1 MAKIT
6 IKDIAKK
13 AGVSTTA
20 VSFAFNKPDRLGAE
34 TVQKILEIA
43 DELGYIPNPIARSMT
58 TGRTGTIGVLVPQP
72 LPEALQNPFLMEFL
86 EGVGEICTRDGYS
99 LMLIPPLQG
108 SLKRAIEYSA
118 VDGFITL
125 GLEEEKSV
133 MLFLRQMKLPFVVV
147 DSDAMDEVP
156 SVNIDD
162 EFGAKKAMQYVLSNG
177 HRNIAIVAIRSGKQA
192 HYKDYVGT
200 LRHRILGYQAALEEY
215 GLSIDNPNIQLV
227 ESDNTIQG
235 GKQIFQKILAF
246 DPAPT
251 AVVTMSDIIA
261 IGIYEAA
268 RDGEIAIPEALSVV
282 GFDDIPISKL
292 VCPPLTTISQPTREK
307 GRNSAE
313 LLAHVIE
320 GDPEHP
326 HIVLPT
332 QLAIRDSVISCGT
345 APENKDPELPAP

>member
-1 MAKIT
+1 MAKVT

-147 DSDAMDEVP
+147 DSDAMEEVP

-162 EFGAKKAMQYVLSNG
+162 EFGAKQAMQYALENG
-177 HRNIAIVAIRSGKQA
+177 HRNIAIVAIRSGKKA

-200 LRHRILGYQAALEEY
+200 LRHRMLGYQAALDEY
-215 GLSIDNPNIQLV
+215 GLSIDDPNILLV
-227 ESDNTIQG
+227 ESDNTIKG
-235 GKQIFQKILAF
+235 AKQIFQQITAVEPL
-246 DPAPT
+246 PT
-251 AVVTMSDIIA
+251 AIVTMSDIIA
-261 IGIYEAA
+261 IGLCEAA
-268 RDGEIAIPEALSVV
+268 RNKEIRIPDELSII
-282 GFDDIPISKL
+282 GFDDIPVSKL

-307 GRNSAE
+307 GRKSAE
-313 LLAHVIE
+313 LLAQVIE
-320 GDPEHP
+320 GDTDHP
-326 HIVLPT
+326 HVVLPT
-332 QLAIRDSVISCGT
+332 KLIIRESVKS
-345 APENKDPELPAP
+345 L

>member
-133 MLFLRQMKLPFVVV
+133 ML
-147 DSDAMDEVP
+147 
-156 SVNIDD
+156 
-162 EFGAKKAMQYVLSNG
+162 
-177 HRNIAIVAIRSGKQA
+177 
-192 HYKDYVGT
+192 
-200 LRHRILGYQAALEEY
+200 
-215 GLSIDNPNIQLV
+215 
-227 ESDNTIQG
+227 
-235 GKQIFQKILAF
+235 
-246 DPAPT
+246 
-251 AVVTMSDIIA
+251 
-261 IGIYEAA
+261 
-268 RDGEIAIPEALSVV
+268 
-282 GFDDIPISKL
+282 
-292 VCPPLTTISQPTREK
+292 
-307 GRNSAE
+307 
-313 LLAHVIE
+313 
-320 GDPEHP
+320 
-326 HIVLPT
+326 
-332 QLAIRDSVISCGT
+332 
-345 APENKDPELPAP
+345 